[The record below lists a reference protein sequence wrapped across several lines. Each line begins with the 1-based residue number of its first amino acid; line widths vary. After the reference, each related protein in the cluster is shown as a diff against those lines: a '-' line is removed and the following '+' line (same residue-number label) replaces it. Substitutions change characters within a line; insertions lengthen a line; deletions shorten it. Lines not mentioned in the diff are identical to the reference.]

1 MTPHPT
7 LVKMLRFI
15 ETYQR
20 QRPEKPTAEIVR
32 DLRAYTKPGY
42 ATTFWELVAGDN
54 PEFISG
60 ELDNE
65 NVVLASQA
73 IDFAHFIAALS
84 DQFVGG
90 NLISTLADGF
100 FYLRSKASGDLPYD
114 SREFT
119 AAIGDTAQPIEIYLS
134 KYGNSTYNRDHL
146 AKQLQGL
153 ASDKDYASDILAFGV
168 GRIIRA
174 DSRIYVSDAIARAD
188 AIAFS
193 ATVQDYLQ
201 KTLGAT
207 IDKTSQ
213 KLSNLEQVKARIR
226 SRISTYLIYKH
237 DVAKKSI
244 FNANYR
250 QTVRAALIEQA
261 AEHLLDYLRRMGAVK
276 FG

>member
-1 MTPHPT
+1 MAPHSA
-7 LVKMLRFI
+7 LAKMLRFI
-15 ETYQR
+15 EAYQR
-20 QRPEKPTAEIVR
+20 QRPDKPAADIVR
-32 DLRAYTKPGY
+32 DLRAYTKPSY

-65 NVVLASQA
+65 EVVLADQA

-90 NLISTLADGF
+90 NLVSTLADGF
-100 FYLRSKASGDLPYD
+100 FYLRSKAIGDLPYD

-119 AAIGDTAQPIEIYLS
+119 AAIGDTAQPIEIYLA
-134 KYGNSTYNRDHL
+134 KYGNSNYNREQL
-146 AKQLQGL
+146 AKQLRGL

-168 GRIIRA
+168 GRMIRA
-174 DSRIYVSDAIARAD
+174 DSQIYVSDAIARAD
-188 AIAFS
+188 GVVFS
-193 ATVQDYLQ
+193 DTVRDYLQ

-213 KLSNLEQVKARIR
+213 ILSNLDQVKARIS

-237 DVAKKSI
+237 DIAKKSI
-244 FNANYR
+244 FNTRYR

-261 AEHLLDYLRRMGAVK
+261 AEHLLDYLRRQGAVK
-276 FG
+276 FE